1 MIEPFSHSPP
11 RDGISKEGQVLDIC
25 LNGEA
30 LVVSPRTTLKKL
42 LVDKDF
48 SGFFVVAIN
57 ELVINPVHYEKT
69 ILQPGDRIE
78 VITAMC
84 GG

>member
-1 MIEPFSHSPP
+1 MLNIY
-11 RDGISKEGQVLDIC
+11 

-30 LVVSPRTTLKKL
+30 LMVSPQTTLKKIL
-42 LVDKDF
+42 IDKDF
-48 SGFFVVAIN
+48 SGGFAVAIN
-57 ELVINPVHYEKT
+57 ELVINSVNYEKT

>member
-1 MIEPFSHSPP
+1 MLNIY
-11 RDGISKEGQVLDIC
+11 
-25 LNGEA
+25 LNGET
-30 LVVSPRTTLKKL
+30 LIVSPQTTLKKL

-48 SGFFVVAIN
+48 SGVFAVAIN
-57 ELVINPVHYEKT
+57 ELVINPVNYEKT
-69 ILQPGDRIE
+69 ILRPGDRIE